1 MIGRIDKQGNAT
13 LAAFTITT
21 ERPRQGS
28 SNVKHVKF
36 TKSKRE
42 RSFKGVLDRQ
52 KHIAY
57 EIGDTTTRSTTMGA
71 AVMDVGARRAAI

>member
-1 MIGRIDKQGNAT
+1 M
-13 LAAFTITT
+13 
-21 ERPRQGS
+21 
-28 SNVKHVKF
+28 
-36 TKSKRE
+36 KSKRE

-71 AVMDVGARRAAI
+71 AGMDAAPLYESDPNMYVAAPRSFVRSVALPK